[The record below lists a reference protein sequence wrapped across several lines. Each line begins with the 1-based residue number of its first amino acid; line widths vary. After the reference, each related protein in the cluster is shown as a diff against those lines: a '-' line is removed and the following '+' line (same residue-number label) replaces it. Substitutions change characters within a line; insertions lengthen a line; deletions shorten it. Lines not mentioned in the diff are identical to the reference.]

1 MKEPTQ
7 KSFKAN
13 TSAWRF
19 VAGWNLKRVD
29 VCGMAIV
36 SPVLAPQSLVR
47 LLDYKRDDC
56 PIVPR

>member
-7 KSFKAN
+7 NTFSAN

-19 VAGWNLKRVD
+19 VAGWNQKFPD

-36 SPVLAPQSLVR
+36 SPV
-47 LLDYKRDDC
+47 
-56 PIVPR
+56 